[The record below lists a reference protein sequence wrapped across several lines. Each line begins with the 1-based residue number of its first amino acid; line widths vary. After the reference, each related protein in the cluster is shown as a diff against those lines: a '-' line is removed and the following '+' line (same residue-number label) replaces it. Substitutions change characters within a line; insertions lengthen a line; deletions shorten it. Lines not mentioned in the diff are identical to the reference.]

1 MSYLRI
7 SFLSLILSIG
17 TGCATNPQTG
27 QTELTGA
34 GVGAVVGLVAGGV
47 LGAVVGDHRAA
58 YAGAALGAAIGG
70 GIGYSADQS
79 RSLKADLAGTGMVVR
94 DVEATTGT
102 GQQVIVVSAPAD
114 IAFKSGSADLSSSA
128 YPGLSRMAEALRN
141 APGQSVEVV
150 GHTDN
155 RGPETLNQLL
165 SQARAESVAA
175 YLRAA
180 GVPANA
186 ITAKGRSYFT
196 PVASNETPDG
206 RAMNRRVEIR
216 IATSALAQQ
225 PANTYPIASANGGY

>member
-1 MSYLRI
+1 MSYVRI
-7 SFLSLILSIG
+7 SFLSLILAMG
-17 TGCATNPQTG
+17 TGCATNLETG

-70 GIGYSADQS
+70 GIGYANDRSQ
-79 RSLKADLAGTGMVVR
+79 SLKADLAGTGMQVSQ
-94 DVEATTGT
+94 VESKPGQ
-102 GQQVIVVSAPAD
+102 QQVIVVSAPAD
-114 IAFKSGSADLSSSA
+114 ITFKSGSADLNSSA
-128 YPGLSRMAEALRN
+128 YMGLSRMSEALRN

-155 RGPETLNQLL
+155 SGSETLNQLL

-175 YLRAA
+175 FLRAS

-186 ITAKGRSYFT
+186 ITATGRSYFS
-196 PVASNETPDG
+196 PVAGNDTPEG

-216 IATSALAQQ
+216 ITTSALTQHA
-225 PANTYPIASANGGY
+225 ANTYPMASANGGF